1 MRPAASTFSWDNI
14 SISDGFSG
22 ITEKIIEIP
31 AKKLGFPQIRS
42 VPGKDAALARRTQ
55 FSTVFVVEMGKTWF
69 LWCRCDFFFGV
80 FFFFLVD
87 KQVLLCFGGGR
98 WRISRQ
104 LGSWISKN
112 LTITK
117 VPHGWGRTNFGPAHT
132 TEPPGHIATSPWL
145 ST

>member
-1 MRPAASTFSWDNI
+1 MRPAASIFSWDNI

-31 AKKLGFPQIRS
+31 VKKLGFPQIRS

-69 LWCRCDFFFGV
+69 LWCRCAFFFG
-80 FFFFLVD
+80 FFLLFFLN
-87 KQVLLCFGGGR
+87 KQVLLCFGGER

-104 LGSWISKN
+104 LGPWISRN
-112 LTITK
+112 LTINQDL
-117 VPHGWGRTNFGPAHT
+117 HQ
-132 TEPPGHIATSPWL
+132 
-145 ST
+145 